1 MPTQQLS
8 IITAADGAPASEHSA
23 RAEDGSSHMA
33 GYQTCSSI
41 GTALLRDYAGHLDPL
56 NTISNTA
63 LRRDEETK
71 DYPDTVSSTS
81 TLSESPLELPLSS
94 PSKKP
99 IFPFRAP
106 KSFLS
111 HRNTTP
117 DSGTKQ
123 TITKTFISR
132 SPTNSNPATSLAA
145 NLSTRLGAAND
156 TDNECY
162 TAASPHRLSV
172 GLAARTPATAKF
184 ASLKSPCLF
193 HQCVFSGLSLPPLQ
207 CFFG

>member
-1 MPTQQLS
+1 MPTHQPS
-8 IITAADGAPASEHSA
+8 IITAADEASASEHSA
-23 RAEDGSSHMA
+23 QAEDHSSQMA
-33 GYQTCSSI
+33 VYQTCSSI

-56 NTISNTA
+56 NNISNTA

-71 DYPDTVSSTS
+71 DCRETVSSNS
-81 TLSESPLELPLSS
+81 TLSESPLEPPLSS
-94 PSKKP
+94 PSKP
-99 IFPFRAP
+99 VFPFRAP

-117 DSGTKQ
+117 DAGPKQ
-123 TITKTFISR
+123 TITKSFISR

-145 NLSTRLGAAND
+145 NLSTRLGAASD
-156 TDNECY
+156 TDNEY
-162 TAASPHRLSV
+162 HIAPSPHRLSA

-193 HQCVFSGLSLPPLQ
+193 HQCVFSGLFLPLL
-207 CFFG
+207 